1 MNLESE
7 ISNTYAFSMGKPP
20 LLILFYTGN
29 GRAARTFFE
38 TAGVVKREITG
49 TDLNEYLKDFS

>member
-1 MNLESE
+1 
-7 ISNTYAFSMGKPP
+7 MGKPP